1 MIQLY
6 MDIYF
11 ALCFVTFLGETWINP
26 TNINKILRTD
36 QENDPIQVYA
46 GEEIRLLEIITGG

>member
-1 MIQLY
+1 